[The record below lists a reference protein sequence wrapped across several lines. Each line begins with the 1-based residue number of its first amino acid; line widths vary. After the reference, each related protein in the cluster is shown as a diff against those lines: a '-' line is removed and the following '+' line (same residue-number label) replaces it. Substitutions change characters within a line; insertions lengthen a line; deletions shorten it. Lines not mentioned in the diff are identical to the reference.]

1 MARQGGNVALVAALF
16 VATPAG
22 ASAVDLYSATVIV
35 TGRDNLAE
43 RERGIRE
50 ALPLVLAKVSADPGI
65 EDRASAAGLS
75 DEAGA
80 MVVGYDYRDRKEGIQ
95 ISDEQGTRER
105 SFEFTVRFDPPA
117 IDGVL
122 ADLGATPWP
131 EPRPAIAVS
140 LTIDDGAS
148 SYLLARN
155 SEKGYGQRTAFDDE
169 SEKLG
174 LDVRLPG
181 DAEVTGAATLEGHM
195 AVTPQGYWA
204 TEWRVV
210 AAGVDERFDLPA
222 TTFDDAIAG
231 ALGRSVKSLAKR

>member
-1 MARQGGNVALVAALF
+1 MAMRPRHVLMLLAVPL
-16 VATPAG
+16 ATPAD
-22 ASAVDLYSATVIV
+22 ASGGDLYSATVIV

-43 RERGIRE
+43 RERGIRA
-50 ALPLVLAKVSADPGI
+50 ALPLVLAKVSADPAIG
-65 EDRASAAGLS
+65 DRASAAELS

-95 ISDEQGTRER
+95 IADEQGTRER

-117 IDGVL
+117 IDGIL

-131 EPRPAIAVS
+131 EPRPALAVS

-155 SEKGYGQRTAFDDE
+155 SEKGYGQRAAFDDE

-181 DAEVTGAATLEGHM
+181 DAEAIGAATLEGHM
-195 AVTPQGYWA
+195 AVTPQGYWG
-204 TEWRVV
+204 TEWRIA
-210 AAGVDERFDLPA
+210 AAGVDEHFELPP
-222 TTFDDAIAG
+222 TTFDDSIAA
-231 ALGRSVKSLAKR
+231 ALGRSAKKLAKR